1 LRRRGDRQRE
11 ILPPLSGPRRYA
23 STMLLL
29 RTTVDERSDNG
40 LDQAK
45 KIRLF
50 GKQLTDSETRF
61 EVAVLAYPEQC

>member
-1 LRRRGDRQRE
+1 
-11 ILPPLSGPRRYA
+11 
-23 STMLLL
+23 MLLL